1 MLGEGVTLDVRG
13 EGSKLALY
21 AAYEGM
27 EIDLSASG
35 LGEVLP
41 APSTPVRSGT
51 AISSKPPRMPVSA
64 EEGRDASSPGAGSP
78 LPPGP
83 TQKVPL

>member
-1 MLGEGVTLDVRG
+1 MLARHRAQQAA

-64 EEGRDASSPGAGSP
+64 EESREAQGTGAGSAV
-78 LPPGP
+78 PPVP